1 LKKTTTTT
9 TDRAPSIPSV
19 SHIKN
24 KMKRAEVLA
33 KLRRAHFKTQLAKRK
48 RQKEE
53 REELRKQGIEPA
65 RKVPRTIENTRI
77 RDERTVARDDV
88 ETLQDEAVD
97 ELSTYFA
104 GKQPKILITTNTHP
118 SKVKNTPV
126 TSVIHA
132 FGFLSHFL
140 CLVLRRSNTNIIC
153 SLSLSLSERFAV
165 RVSRIETDF
174 SNGDRLQ
181 ATTVSAARHIEIR
194 RKSSNDIYIYDV
206 VTFRSCEITMFC
218 CSFCCQQ
225 FDVR

>member
-1 LKKTTTTT
+1 MFRQQTLFLCDFGGGAGRGGRGRNTNDAKCLE
-9 TDRAPSIPSV
+9 RAPSIPSV

-53 REELRKQGIEPA
+53 REELRKQGIEPP
-65 RKVPRTIENTRI
+65 RKVPRTIENTRV

-118 SKVKNTPV
+118 SKV
-126 TSVIHA
+126 S
-132 FGFLSHFL
+132 
-140 CLVLRRSNTNIIC
+140 RRFMI
-153 SLSLSLSERFAV
+153 
-165 RVSRIETDF
+165 
-174 SNGDRLQ
+174 
-181 ATTVSAARHIEIR
+181 TV
-194 RKSSNDIYIYDV
+194 
-206 VTFRSCEITMFC
+206 
-218 CSFCCQQ
+218 Q
-225 FDVR
+225 